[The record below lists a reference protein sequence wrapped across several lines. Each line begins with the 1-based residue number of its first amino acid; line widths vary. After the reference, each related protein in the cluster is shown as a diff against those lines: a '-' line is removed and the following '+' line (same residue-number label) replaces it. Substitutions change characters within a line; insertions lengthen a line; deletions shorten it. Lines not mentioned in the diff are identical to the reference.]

1 MYIYKL
7 QRINFLVVLDFVFM
21 FGKVNLFF
29 DFEDG
34 IFIVYFRKV
43 NKVYSVYKMIIW
55 ICLDVFL
62 YQGWVEFLSSVLDKG
77 EVVISLLY
85 LEEEKV

>member
-7 QRINFLVVLDFVFM
+7 QRINLLVVFDLVLM
-21 FGKVNLFF
+21 FGKVNLFL

-43 NKVYSVYKMIIW
+43 NKDYSVYKMIIW
-55 ICLDVFL
+55 LCLDVFL
-62 YQGWVEFLSSVLDKG
+62 Y
-77 EVVISLLY
+77 
-85 LEEEKV
+85 